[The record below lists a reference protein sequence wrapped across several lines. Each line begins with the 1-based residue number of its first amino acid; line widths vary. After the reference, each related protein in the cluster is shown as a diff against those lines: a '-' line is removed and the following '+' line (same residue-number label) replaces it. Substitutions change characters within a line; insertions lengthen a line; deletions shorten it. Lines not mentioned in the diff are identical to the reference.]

1 MSSLL
6 NGSPLPSD
14 IRESCVPC
22 PASIGHTEVPFQG
35 RRGQSRIRTHPYTPN
50 ARGREVKDARAREVH
65 EEMSR
70 IGCEIQLLMAGS
82 GVLGA
87 QVLAA
92 SRAMRRRW
100 SSLIFWRGMRLS

>member
-1 MSSLL
+1 MSLLL

-14 IRESCVPC
+14 IREPC
-22 PASIGHTEVPFQG
+22 FPWSASIGQMEVPFQG
-35 RRGQSRIRTHPYTPN
+35 RRRQSRIRTHPHTPT
-50 ARGREVKDARAREVH
+50 RGREVNNVRACGVH

-70 IGCEIQLLMAGS
+70 IEMSRIGYKIRCLMAAS

-87 QVLAA
+87 QVLAV

-100 SSLIFWRGMRLS
+100 SSLTFQR